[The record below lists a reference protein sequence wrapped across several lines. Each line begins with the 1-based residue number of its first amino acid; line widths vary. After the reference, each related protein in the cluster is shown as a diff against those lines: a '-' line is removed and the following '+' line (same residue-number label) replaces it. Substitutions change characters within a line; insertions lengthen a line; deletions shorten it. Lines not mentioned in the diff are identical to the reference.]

1 MKLKNYLVE
10 LLSNIIHDRLE
21 ELADIK
27 NNIKQSEDYKKI
39 EDLFSDVN
47 NIVDVDNDE
56 LRKVLSSITD
66 DETIDEIIS
75 NIDMIKIVVNGMNDG
90 LDLSL
95 DDSQKDLVRGVYDIV
110 NNHREEIEEKNNKE
124 KSYLEDFLSK
134 CEQLSHEI
142 GTGVVRNI
150 DTLDEIFKE
159 NNVSLDDI
167 VKAKFEILKNNS
179 KNYNLQLDDKV
190 KEEVKLRIILKK
202 LDIDLESY
210 TDIEKRILVSSGDAK
225 NIEELVD
232 YMVQNDIKLVS
243 SNLFIILLLS
253 NVSIFSNVCEIS
265 KKYDVEL
272 DKIFNLPGV
281 FISAENKELLSNVI
295 NDNKDD
301 EQFYIIGNLEY
312 IGCYYERFVE
322 NISLLESNNISV
334 NDCFNNNI
342 LSLIVPDMAK
352 NITILSDLNLSN
364 KDFSIVVINPYLAT
378 SISSFKECGLAD
390 YINSNPL
397 RLTTSYYRLRQISS
411 NIVFARKNGKII
423 FRSLSDKK
431 NYWLA
436 KDITRNSSEVI

>member
-21 ELADIK
+21 DLSNIK
-27 NNIKQSEDYKKI
+27 DSIKQSEDYKKI
-39 EDLFSDVN
+39 EDLFGDIN
-47 NIVDVDNDE
+47 KIVDVDDDE
-56 LRKVLSSITD
+56 LRKVLSSVTD
-66 DETIDEIIS
+66 NETIDEIIS
-75 NIDMIKIVVNGMNDG
+75 NIDMIKIVINGMNEG

-95 DDSQKDLVRGVYDIV
+95 DDSQKDLVQGVYDIV
-110 NNHREEIEEKNNKE
+110 NSYRIEIEEKCSKE

-159 NNVSLDDI
+159 NDISKDDI
-167 VKAKFEILKNNS
+167 IKAKFEILKNNS

-190 KEEVKLRIILKK
+190 KEEVKLRIVLKK
-202 LDIDLESY
+202 LDIDLDSY
-210 TDIEKRILVSSGDAK
+210 TDIEKRILVSSGDVK

-232 YMVQNDIKLVS
+232 YIVQNDIRLSS

-253 NVSIFSNVCEIS
+253 DVSIFGNVYELS
-265 KKYDVEL
+265 KKYNFEL
-272 DKIFNLPGV
+272 DKLFNIPGV
-281 FISAENKELLSNVI
+281 FISANTKELLSNIV

-301 EQFYIIGNLEY
+301 EQFYVINNLEY

-322 NISLLESNNISV
+322 NISLLENNSISV

-342 LSLIVPDMAK
+342 LSLIIPDMTK
-352 NITILSDLNLSN
+352 NITILSDLNLPN

-378 SISSFKECGLAD
+378 SISSFKECGLSD

-423 FRSLSDKK
+423 FRSFSDKK
-431 NYWLA
+431 NYWLS